1 MKAITRKLGQLGVAT
16 GTVAAGL
23 VGMASMALAADPVKW
38 QLGLSEPVDP
48 AAVDQIWFHD
58 DILMPLIT
66 AISVFVLVLLI
77 WVCIRFN
84 SKANPTPSKTTH
96 HVLLEVAWTMLPIL
110 ILAALAFPSLR
121 LLYKSDDVSEADMTI
136 KIIGH
141 QWYWEYE
148 YPDDGGFAFDS
159 FIEARTFE
167 EAEEKGVK
175 RLMDVDN
182 AMVVPTGKNVRL
194 VMTSAD
200 VIHNWAVS
208 ELGVRMDT
216 VPGRLNE
223 EGFIIPEG
231 KEGIYYG
238 FCSELCGKDHAF
250 MPIAVKAVTQAEYAQ
265 WVKQAQAEYA
275 ALDINNE
282 QPASKLA
289 ELD

>member
-1 MKAITRKLGQLGVAT
+1 MEAITRFATRLGAMTAMLSTAIFAVA
-16 GTVAAGL
+16 
-23 VGMASMALAADPVKW
+23 GMAQAADPVDY
-38 QLGLSEPVDP
+38 QLGLSKAIDP
-48 AAVDQIWFHD
+48 AAMDQVWFHD

-66 AISVFVLVLLI
+66 VITVFVLILLI
-77 WVCIRFN
+77 VVVWKFRE
-84 SKANPTPSKTTH
+84 SKNPTPSKTTH
-96 HVLLEVAWTMLPIL
+96 HVLLEIVWTMAPIL

-121 LLYKSDDVSEADMTI
+121 LLYKSDDISQAEMTI

-159 FIEARTFE
+159 FLVTRDFE
-167 EAEEKGVK
+167 EAKTLGVK

-182 AMVVPTGKNVRL
+182 QMVVPTGKHIRL
-194 VMTSAD
+194 ILTSAD

-231 KEGIYYG
+231 KEGVYYG
-238 FCSELCGKDHAF
+238 FCSELCGKDHAY
-250 MPIAVKAVTQAEYAQ
+250 MPIAVRAVTQADYDA
-265 WVKQAQAEYA
+265 WVKKAQEEFASLE
-275 ALDINNE
+275 INE
-282 QPASKLA
+282 QPVKLA
-289 ELD
+289 ALN

>member
-1 MKAITRKLGQLGVAT
+1 MEAITRFATGICVKAVLLLGTLMTMAGVAN
-16 GTVAAGL
+16 
-23 VGMASMALAADPVKW
+23 AADPQPY
-38 QLGLSEPVDP
+38 QLGLAEAIDP
-48 AAVDQIWFHD
+48 AAMDQVWFHD

-66 AISVFVLVLLI
+66 VISVFVLVLLI
-77 WVCIRFN
+77 VVVVKFN
-84 SKANPTPSKTTH
+84 AKSNPTPSKTTH
-96 HVLLEVAWTMLPIL
+96 HVLLEIVWTMAPIL

-121 LLYKSDDVSEADMTI
+121 LLYKSDDISQADMTI

-159 FIEARTFE
+159 FLITKDFDEAKE
-167 EAEEKGVK
+167 LGVK

-182 AMVVPTGKNVRL
+182 QMVVPTGKHIRL
-194 VMTSAD
+194 IMTSAD

-231 KEGIYYG
+231 NEGVYYG
-238 FCSELCGKDHAF
+238 FCSELCGKDHAY
-250 MPIAVKAVTQAEYAQ
+250 MPIAVRAVTQAEYDA
-265 WVKQAQAEYA
+265 WVKKAQDEYA
-275 ALDINNE
+275 ALEINE
-282 QPASKLA
+282 QPVKLA
-289 ELD
+289 ALN